1 MLCYTMNKCIESFRT
16 PSQQYPKIMYKGKT
30 RAQHRVLYES
40 YHGTIPKHMVIRH
53 LCHNPRCINIKH
65 LAIGTQYDNMQDS
78 VQDNRTLKGTKNHQN
93 KLTKKQAYT
102 IKYGNEN
109 RTKLAK
115 KFKVSVYA
123 IDRIRKGVNWKWL

>member
-1 MLCYTMNKCIESFRT
+1 MLCYVMNKCIESHRT

-30 RAQHRVLYES
+30 RAQHRILYES
-40 YHGTIPKHMVIRH
+40 YYGKISKNMVIRH

-65 LAIGTQYDNMQDS
+65 LAVGTQRDNMQDS
-78 VQDNRTLKGTKNHQN
+78 VKDNRTLKGIKNPQN
-93 KLTKKQAYT
+93 KLTEQQAYR

-109 RTKLAK
+109 RTQLAK
-115 KFKVSVYA
+115 KFEVSVYA